1 MTYQRFEDLPVWQ
14 AAIQLGVEVYRLTTP
29 RWFADKADVRDQIR
43 RAALS
48 VSNNIAEGFERGST
62 AELLMFLYIARGSA
76 GEVRS
81 CCRFC
86 AALLERGVPCEVPDM
101 PAQITHC
108 VASCETVSRQIRSWA
123 QSLQDGDIRGQRHLT
138 ADSKQQFHQAQRA
151 LKFEEQI
158 RRTTQENIERT
169 LRNIPS
175 DANAGQAPE
184 NGM

>member
-1 MTYQRFEDLPVWQ
+1 MTYQRFEDLPVWR
-14 AAIQLGVEVYRLTTP
+14 AALQLGVEVYRLTSP

-86 AALLERGVPCEVPDM
+86 AALLEQGVKCDAPDLTG
-101 PAQITHC
+101 QITHC
-108 VASCETVSRQIRSWA
+108 VTSCEAVSRQIRAWA

-138 ADSKQQFHQAQRA
+138 ADSKQQYHQAQKAVR
-151 LKFEEQI
+151 FEERI
-158 RRTTQENIERT
+158 RRATLENIDRAMA
-169 LRNIPS
+169 NS
-175 DANAGQAPE
+175 VSGNAGGQ
-184 NGM
+184 GQ